1 MGTTSAFHEGG
12 DHVAVRTGKIAGRL
26 AANDRLER
34 YNDAWHDA
42 IGDEI
47 LRNVTFADMVRDWR
61 PGDWDRAFTTA
72 NDLMDARGIK
82 ADAALRGG
90 LNGIKMVLGYKWGK
104 FSYRNGKYVQ
114 LREDDYAV

>member
-1 MGTTSAFHEGG
+1 
-12 DHVAVRTGKIAGRL
+12 
-26 AANDRLER
+26 
-34 YNDAWHDA
+34 
-42 IGDEI
+42 
-47 LRNVTFADMVRDWR
+47 MVRDWR
-61 PGDWDRAFTTA
+61 PSDWDRAFTTA

-90 LNGIKMVLGYKWGK
+90 LNGLRMVFSYKWGK